1 MMVVKS
7 ERNEVVKVEE
17 GWRRFVVVEGHLHQ
31 PTELM
36 NAVRPSRGHDVVSSS
51 NARSGLDTG
60 YVLQGWTDRIVIIE
74 GDSVHSVRS
83 GAPRS

>member
-17 GWRRFVVVEGHLHQ
+17 SWTRFVVVEEHSYQ
-31 PTELM
+31 STELM
-36 NAVRPSRGHDVVSSS
+36 SVVRPSRGHDVVSSS